1 MCFYDI
7 RKCFQPNIGFFYTFV
22 VRCSVLIYLGYQV
35 VYSWFTLLKKMAS
48 DNQRFTKV
56 WFTLDYSWVRKWF
69 NLVVLSPDA
78 DRRH

>member
-1 MCFYDI
+1 MTFADV
-7 RKCFQPNIGFFYTFV
+7 FSQTLVFIGF
-22 VRCSVLIYLGYQV
+22 CSVIIYLGYQV